1 MTSPTIKKKSKKE
14 KCFHCKKNLKLIHFT
29 CRCNHKFCIHHQL
42 PHNHNCPYDSRKDK
56 KEEIKKNNPKLNT
69 KIQKI

>member
-14 KCFHCKKNLKLIHFT
+14 KCFHCNKNLKLIHFT
-29 CRCNHKFCIHHQL
+29 CRCGHKFCIHHQL

>member
-14 KCFHCKKNLKLIHFT
+14 KCFHCNKKLKLIHFT
-29 CRCNHKFCIHHQL
+29 CRCGQKFCINHQL
-42 PHNHNCPYDSRKDK
+42 PHNHNCPYDSKKDK
-56 KEEIKKNNPKLNT
+56 KNEIIKNNPKLNT